1 MPDTG
6 LNDSGVGHGQLN
18 QSLVQATSR
27 RVVHEKPPRDLFLSK
42 TGFAS
47 IVNPASLVLQ
57 GGLKIANRI
66 RMITLCDRPV
76 GGSRMP
82 RQQRA
87 GTPTDP
93 RRRIPYDGLAA
104 SRSGQATVVRIG
116 RLPLLLVPPECRS

>member
-18 QSLVQATSR
+18 QSLVRAASR

-57 GGLKIANRI
+57 GGSKIANRI
-66 RMITLCDRPV
+66 RMITLCDR
-76 GGSRMP
+76 RW
-82 RQQRA
+82 A
-87 GTPTDP
+87 GPALP
-93 RRRIPYDGLAA
+93 RRN
-104 SRSGQATVVRIG
+104 GQELRLIRGDVYLTTAWRPRG
-116 RLPLLLVPPECRS
+116 RVKPLSCA